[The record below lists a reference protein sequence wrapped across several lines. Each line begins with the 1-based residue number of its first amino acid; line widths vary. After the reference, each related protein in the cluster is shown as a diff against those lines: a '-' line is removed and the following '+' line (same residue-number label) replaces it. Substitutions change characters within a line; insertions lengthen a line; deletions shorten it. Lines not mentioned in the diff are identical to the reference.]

1 MIVMSQY
8 QSLEEAL
15 SHVCTNDMINEAMAI
30 DAEINRISPNFVC
43 DARAILSGSIPTVKE
58 QKQAINTLGRDNVL
72 IRTNLNV
79 PYSEKDEA
87 KFLGA
92 KWCPLSKTWYCL
104 GDTSK
109 FSQWLNTVTKK
120 AKSKPSRYKSGNN
133 RRYK

>member
-1 MIVMSQY
+1 MFKA
-8 QSLEEAL
+8 QSIEVAL
-15 SHVCTNDMINEAMAI
+15 SLVCTDELKRKVLAIENDIK
-30 DAEINRISPNFVC
+30 RISPNFVC
-43 DARAILSGSIPTVKE
+43 DARAILTGSMPTVRE
-58 QKQAINTLGRDNVL
+58 QKQAINPLGRDDVL

-109 FSQWLNTVTKK
+109 FTQWLNPVKKK
-120 AKSKPSRYKSGNN
+120 AKSQPSRYKSTNK